1 MELGSFIIK
10 RLSLMVLVIFGVL
23 IIVFIVTRIIPA
35 DPVGAILGGNA
46 PPEAVDAM
54 RHQLGL
60 DKPIFAQL
68 VDYLGGLFRGNLGN
82 SLVSSRP
89 VITDILEY
97 LPATIELAISSIIF
111 AVVLGVSLGLLSAV
125 FRNRFE
131 LAISSIIFAVV
142 LGVTLG
148 LLSAVFRNRF
158 IDHFS
163 RVFSILGISL
173 PGFWLGL
180 IMILIFYYKLGWLP
194 SGGQYDMFV
203 FPTRTTGLVLLDAM
217 INGEWNVF
225 FNGIKHLIL
234 PTFILGYSS
243 TASIARIMRASMLDV
258 LHQNYIRTARAKG
271 LPKKV
276 VILRHALKNA
286 LIPVITIIGLEFGGL
301 LSGAVLTETIFSWP
315 GLGRYIVNSLLTLDY
330 PAISGGTIFIALMY
344 SVVNLAVDILYAA
357 VDPRMRA

>member
-1 MELGSFIIK
+1 MELSSFILK
-10 RLSLMVLVIFGVL
+10 RLILMVVVIFGVL
-23 IIVFIVTRIIPA
+23 IIVFVVTRIIPA

-46 PPEAVDAM
+46 PPAAVDAM

-60 DKPIFAQL
+60 DKPIFMQL
-68 VDYLGGLFRGNLGN
+68 LDYLVGVLRGNFGN

-111 AVVLGVSLGLLSAV
+111 AVLLGT
-125 FRNRFE
+125 
-131 LAISSIIFAVV
+131 
-142 LGVTLG
+142 TLG

-180 IMILIFYYKLGWLP
+180 ILILFFYYRLGWLP
-194 SGGQYDMFV
+194 SGGQYDMFL
-203 FPTRTTGLVLLDAM
+203 FPTRVTGLVLLDSVIA
-217 INGEWNVF
+217 GEWNVF
-225 FNGIKHLIL
+225 FNAIKHLIL

-271 LPKKV
+271 LPKKT
-276 VILRHALKNA
+276 VILRHALRNA
-286 LIPVITIIGLEFGGL
+286 LIPVVTIIGLEFGGL

-330 PAISGGTIFIALMY
+330 PAISGGTIFIALIY
-344 SVVNLAVDILYAA
+344 SVVNLVVDILYAA
-357 VDPRMRA
+357 LDPRMRA